1 MDFLS
6 AKQSLSA
13 DIEFQSSLPVR
24 GATWSI
30 LRQGH
35 TLGISIHAPREGSDK
50 TSYPWATTAWYFNP
64 RSPEGERRSGM
75 PPIIPPPAFQSTLP
89 GRGATV
95 FANIGEQAIKFQSTL
110 PGRGATRGGH
120 GCRNG
125 RYYFNPRSP
134 GGERPAGVSFA
145 VRKLAISIHAPREGS
160 DELTYI
166 RHLTAFISIHA
177 PREGSDGA
185 APGDGGRRMDFNPRS
200 P

>member
-1 MDFLS
+1 M
-6 AKQSLSA
+6 
-13 DIEFQSSLPVR
+13 LP
-24 GATWSI
+24 
-30 LRQGH
+30 
-35 TLGISIHAPREGSDK
+35 
-50 TSYPWATTAWYFNP
+50 TSPEPPNFNP
-64 RSPEGERRSGM
+64 RSPGGERLTVSRL
-75 PPIIPPPAFQSTLP
+75 QSIRL
-89 GRGATV
+89 
-95 FANIGEQAIKFQSTL
+95 FN
-110 PGRGATRGGH
+110 
-120 GCRNG
+120 
-125 RYYFNPRSP
+125 FNPRSP